1 MWQPVPIKSE
11 ATLPVSLAAALLLAL
26 PVAAQNAPSS
36 PTDSGPA
43 KPAVTEGGTTTPAG
57 APALESPALGPLGGR
72 DTARVFRPSGGGAP
86 TGFAT
91 VAPGLGVAG
100 IITPFDLGN
109 RSFGIRPS
117 IGADVLATNRLSGT
131 GQGPRREIVTTIAPS
146 LEVAADTLR
155 LSGYLR
161 YTPGLRFYGTNWNG
175 VDQVGDG
182 RVLAALFPGLFYLD
196 VRGAASVVPTRAGQ
210 IPGSGQA
217 IARDST
223 AQTYTAQVTPFLVQR
238 FGTAA
243 SVQVGYSFQY
253 ARQNAADISQPGLDG
268 SAANYTGHRGFA
280 VLRSGEDFG
289 RLALQA
295 RVDGTWY
302 VGDGIYDGARY
313 FVTAL
318 EARYAILRTV
328 AVFGE
333 VGYEKQRLAGTN
345 PLNING
351 PIGSVGVRLTPTPDS
366 IVIARF
372 GRQNGFNSFS
382 LNAGVDLGARTSLF
396 ATYRE
401 ALSTPLS
408 QSLDLLGA
416 SVSDTRGDLVDS
428 QSGAPVVLIDSFL
441 GLSDTL
447 YRTRLGTASL
457 RYSWPRD
464 VFTLSGTYQSR
475 DPVSSSSA
483 AVTPFSSR
491 GAYATFSW
499 THEFSPRTTGGATL
513 QYGRLSSSQAG
524 RGNEDIYAAAA
535 TISHELTDKLTGGLQ
550 VAVSRDTT
558 SDANQSETQFAVRA
572 GLRRSF

>member
-1 MWQPVPIKSE
+1 MWQSVPIKPE

-36 PTDSGPA
+36 PADSGAPT
-43 KPAVTEGGTTTPAG
+43 PAVTDGTTTTPAG
-57 APALESPALGPLGGR
+57 GAALQSPALGPLGGR
-72 DTARVFRPSGGGAP
+72 DTPLVVRPSGGGAP
-86 TGFAT
+86 TGFAS

-117 IGADVLATNRLSGT
+117 IGIDVLATNRLSRT
-131 GQGPRREIVTTIAPS
+131 GQSARREIVTTIAPS

-161 YTPGLRFYGTNWNG
+161 YTPGIQFYGTSWSG

-182 RVLAALFPGLFYLD
+182 RVLAALFPGLLYLD
-196 VRGAASVVPTRAGQ
+196 VRGAASVLPTRAGQ

-223 AQTYTAQVTPFLVQR
+223 AQTYTAQVTPFLVHR
-238 FGTAA
+238 FGSAA
-243 SVQVGYSFQY
+243 SMQVGYSFLY
-253 ARQNAADISQPGLDG
+253 ARQNAADFSQSGLDG
-268 SAANYTGHRGFA
+268 SGANYTGHRGFA
-280 VLRSGEDFG
+280 VLRSGEDLG

-295 RVDGTWY
+295 RVDSTWFI
-302 VGDGIYDGARY
+302 GDGIYDGSRY

-318 EARYAILRTV
+318 EARYSIMRSV

-333 VGYEKQRLAGTN
+333 VGYEKQKIAGTN

-351 PIGSVGVRLTPTPDS
+351 PIGSVGVRLTPTPES

-382 LNAGVDLGARTSLF
+382 LNAGVALGVRTSLF

-401 ALSTPLS
+401 TLSTPLS
-408 QSLDLLGA
+408 QTQDLLA
-416 SVSDTRGDLVDS
+416 NTATDARGDLVDS

-483 AVTPFSSR
+483 AVTPIASR
-491 GAYATFSW
+491 GAYATFNW
-499 THEFSPRTTGGATL
+499 THEFSLRTTGGATL
-513 QYGRLSSSQAG
+513 QYGRLSSSQSS
-524 RGNEDIYAAAA
+524 RGYEDVYAAAA

-550 VAVSRDTT
+550 VAVSRDTA
-558 SDANQSETQFAVRA
+558 SDANQSDTQFAIRA